1 MSLAAPHRVTAAATC
16 RAHCARAHD
25 VCCARY
31 VEWALESSVNA
42 SFRAFHAGFLTVV
55 NGPSLALFDPSDL
68 ELLVCGTPELD
79 FRVRP
84 RPRKRVLA

>member
-1 MSLAAPHRVTAAATC
+1 M
-16 RAHCARAHD
+16 
-25 VCCARY
+25 ARY

-42 SFRAFHAGFLTVV
+42 SFRAFHAGFLMVL

-79 FRVRP
+79 FKVRP
-84 RPRKRVLA
+84 HTHRCAP